1 MIQKKNIEKSNKI
14 KIYIGIV
21 YLLVVFLFLYIL
33 FSNFSFEEI
42 TSYEFI
48 KIIRDY
54 LILLKENNII
64 LASLIFII
72 SSIIWV
78 MLLGFGSPPLL
89 IAGFIF
95 GNWYGAFI
103 GALGLT
109 VGATMLYIFG
119 NYFFSELIKN
129 LFKRRFTKYSK
140 KFKNNEFLIFT
151 FYRFVGGIPFAIAN
165 LIPVLFNIKI
175 KNYFFGTFFGI
186 TPQAFI
192 FTAFGSGIE
201 KIIDTNSK
209 IPSIKELVLTPDI
222 YIPVLGFLF
231 LILTTI
237 ALKKI
242 FNKNS

>member
-186 TPQAFI
+186 LPSLFI
-192 FTAFGSGIE
+192 IASLGHGLEKTVQQNDQSISFIE
-201 KIIDTNSK
+201 
-209 IPSIKELVLTPDI
+209 
-222 YIPVLGFLF
+222 
-231 LILTTI
+231 LILLPEIYTPI
-237 ALKKI
+237 LCFFLLMIISILARKM
-242 FNKNS
+242 FYKN